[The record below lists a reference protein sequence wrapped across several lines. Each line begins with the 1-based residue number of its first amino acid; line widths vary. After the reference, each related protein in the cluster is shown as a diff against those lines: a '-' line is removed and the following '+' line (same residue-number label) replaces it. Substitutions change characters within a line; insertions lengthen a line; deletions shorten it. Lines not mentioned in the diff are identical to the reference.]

1 MTLGVIAAGAQL
13 GDVISSSTIAL
24 KAGLL
29 ALYVP
34 LFFLAQLA
42 TPRQVSLALQQ
53 VAARLR

>member
-1 MTLGVIAAGAQL
+1 MTLAVVAAGVQF
-13 GDVISSSTIAL
+13 GDVIGWSTIAL
-24 KAGLL
+24 KVGLL

-53 VAARLR
+53 AAARLR